1 MAEFPIEVSFRN
13 MDHSESVEAGVR
25 EKIAGLE
32 KFYDRIHYCRVM
44 VEALHR
50 HGRKGHLY
58 DVHITLGVPGPDIQ
72 VSRTGPLDHAHED
85 VYVAVRDSFRA
96 ATRMLEDHVRKAAG
110 KVKSHETPLHGKVAS
125 MSVRGG
131 YGFITTSD
139 GLDVY
144 FHKNSVVEGQFDDL
158 EAGAEVRLVIAEGE
172 GVEGP
177 QASTV
182 KPIGKHHLVG

>member
-1 MAEFPIEVSFRN
+1 MPEFPIEISFRN
-13 MDHSESVEAGVR
+13 LDHSDYVEADVR

-32 KFYDRIHYCRVM
+32 RFYDRVHYCRVI

-50 HGRKGHLY
+50 KGHKGHLY
-58 DVHITLGVPGPDIQ
+58 DVHLTLGVPGTDIQ

-85 VYVAVRDSFRA
+85 VYVAVRDSFQA
-96 ATRMLEDHVRKAAG
+96 ATRMLEDHVRKVRG
-110 KVKSHETPLHGKVAS
+110 KVKVHETPLHGTVARIS
-125 MSVRGG
+125 ERKG

-144 FHKNSVVEGQFDDL
+144 FHENSVVDGKFSDL
-158 EAGAEVRLVIAEGE
+158 ETGSEVRLVIAEGE

-182 KPIGKHHLVG
+182 KPIGKHHPVG